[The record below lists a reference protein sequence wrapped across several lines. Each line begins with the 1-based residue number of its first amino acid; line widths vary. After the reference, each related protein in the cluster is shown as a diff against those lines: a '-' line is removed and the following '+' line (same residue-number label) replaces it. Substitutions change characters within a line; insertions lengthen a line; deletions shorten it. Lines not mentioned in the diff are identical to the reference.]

1 MRLAHPVLLVLP
13 LILASSPAP
22 ASGQESRAPPALE
35 QTGSFRLEQNYPNPV
50 SPETWIPFT
59 LEEPLFQDGEAGKVS
74 IRIYNVLRQLIAIP
88 KAVEHPQGKNTLM
101 SSLEYTEPG
110 RQVAYWDG
118 RDAAGRLVPTGVY
131 YCQMIVNDL
140 EPQTRKLIVVN
151 PQKRRNLFP
160 WFRSRSR

>member
-13 LILASSPAP
+13 LILGSSPAP
-22 ASGQESRAPPALE
+22 ATGQEPRAPPALE
-35 QTGSFRLEQNYPNPV
+35 QASSFRLEQNYPNPV

-88 KAVEHPQGKNTLM
+88 KAVEHSRAKNAPVLNLQYAE
-101 SSLEYTEPG
+101 SGP
-110 RQVAYWDG
+110 QVAYWDG
-118 RDAAGRLVPTGVY
+118 KDTAGRLVPTGVY

-151 PQKRRNLFP
+151 PRKRRNIFP
-160 WFRSRSR
+160 WFRGRSR

>member
-1 MRLAHPVLLVLP
+1 MRLARPVLLLWP
-13 LILASSPAP
+13 LIVGSLSAP
-22 ASGQESRAPPALE
+22 AASQEPRAPPLE
-35 QTGSFRLEQNYPNPV
+35 QISSFKLEQNYPNPV

-74 IRIYNVLRQLIAIP
+74 IRIYNVLRQLVAIP
-88 KAVEHPQGKNTLM
+88 KAVEHPKAKNAPVLNLTY
-101 SSLEYTEPG
+101 SEAGP
-110 RQVAYWDG
+110 QVAYWDG
-118 RDAAGRLVPTGVY
+118 KDTAGRPVPTGVY

-151 PQKRRNLFP
+151 PRKRRNIFP